1 LKEREDHQEKVHD
14 WLSLEE
20 VADEIRSS
28 VSHVKTLLGQRGGP
42 VLIGW
47 FKHGKRTYVKRVEV
61 ERYKA
66 GIEIQGVMRS
76 PRRRAS

>member
-1 LKEREDHQEKVHD
+1 MKEGEKPEGQAHD

-20 VADEIRSS
+20 VADAIRSS

-42 VLIGW
+42 VEIPY
-47 FKHGKRTYVKRVEV
+47 FKHGKRTYVKRAEV

-66 GIEIQGVMRS
+66 GVEMQGVMRS